1 VRPNTHLRNAV
12 SGEAMK
18 YLTTALAIS
27 FGMGMVLFGIVYP
40 MFHDAHL
47 AAGIAAIPIA
57 GCHHIAEM
65 LERRE
70 ARQSVT
76 AHQVAEIHRLE
87 GYVVAWPRLVAQ
99 TTITFVGILLAA
111 AVLGTTL
118 ASLLL
123 GFEADLT
130 RAQESALALAMAP
143 IVLAGAY
150 YVGRWIGSR
159 CANPSAVMVLLVLA
173 TACLIV
179 TGLVAPFGGATVP
192 LRSLVIET
200 VISFGV
206 LAVAGL
212 IGYRQGRKRRVAEYM
227 DYLLSILPPETGKVL
242 VDLAYDEA
250 RKAASVTPPG
260 ERNHHR
266 DLAPA

>member
-1 VRPNTHLRNAV
+1 
-12 SGEAMK
+12 MK
-18 YLTTALAIS
+18 YLATALAIS

-70 ARQSVT
+70 ARLSVT
-76 AHQVAEIHRLE
+76 AHQVTEIHRLE

-99 TTITFVGILLAA
+99 TTVTFVGISLAA
-111 AVLGTTL
+111 AVLVMTV

-130 RAQESALALAMAP
+130 RTQEIGLMLAMAP
-143 IVLAGAY
+143 IELAGAY

-179 TGLVAPFGGATVP
+179 TGLATAVGGVTP
-192 LRSLVIET
+192 SIQNLVIET
-200 VISFGV
+200 GISFGV

-250 RKAASVTPPG
+250 RKATSVNPPG
-260 ERNHHR
+260 ERHQHR
-266 DLAPA
+266 TLAPA